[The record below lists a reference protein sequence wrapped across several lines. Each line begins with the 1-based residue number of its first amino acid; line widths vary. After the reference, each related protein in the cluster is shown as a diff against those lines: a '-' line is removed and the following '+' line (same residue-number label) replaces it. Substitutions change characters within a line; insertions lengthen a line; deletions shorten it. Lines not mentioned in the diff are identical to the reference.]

1 MAGCYSATVSSS
13 RLGKR
18 TNQQQAAQQYAVLA
32 DDWLAAALQLLLGL
46 GWLEIEAGNYFT
58 TTILLLSLNPVRVI
72 KYMFNL

>member
-18 TNQQQAAQQYAVLA
+18 TNQQAAQQYAVRA
-32 DDWLAAALQLLLGL
+32 DDWLAVALELLLGL
-46 GWLEIEAGNYFT
+46 GWLGIEAGNYF